1 MKVSSGTLGEFYS
14 KKGINSIS
22 LLLIIDFGFTQ
33 ILSLSNFDDDQV
45 RLILSNCRIK
55 PVNNQIEL
63 HPWLDQPDSV
73 QFLLDNDISV
83 TSFMSLGRIERTLD
97 SKGKTLVD
105 EAIVLEIAKNHG
117 KSPAQV
123 LLRYQLQRGV
133 LVIPKSATPSRIEE
147 NANIFDFSLS
157 ENDVLEISKL
167 NKPLRKVF
175 K

>member
-1 MKVSSGTLGEFYS
+1 
-14 KKGINSIS
+14 
-22 LLLIIDFGFTQ
+22 
-33 ILSLSNFDDDQV
+33 
-45 RLILSNCRIK
+45 
-55 PVNNQIEL
+55 
-63 HPWLDQPDSV
+63 
-73 QFLLDNDISV
+73 
-83 TSFMSLGRIERTLD
+83 MSLGRIERTLD

>member
-1 MKVSSGTLGEFYS
+1 M
-14 KKGINSIS
+14 
-22 LLLIIDFGFTQ
+22 
-33 ILSLSNFDDDQV
+33 

-63 HPWLDQPDSV
+63 HPWLDQPASV
-73 QFLLDNDISV
+73 NFLLENDISV

-97 SKGKTLVD
+97 QNGKTLVD
-105 EAIVLEIAKNHG
+105 EAVIQEIAKNHE
-117 KSPAQV
+117 KTPAQV

-147 NANIFDFSLS
+147 NAQLFDFALS
-157 ENDVLEISKL
+157 DEEVLEISKL

-175 K
+175 LEKFIARIPQMNVSRAESHSKLIYRSSKPC